1 MVDFTQE
8 TGGKLFGFH
17 PEKKSAEFP
26 DYIMAVVGRFGRPIS
41 SRLTE
46 VYIPGAHHLC
56 APKDFHRAE
65 LEKLPEDGQYRLMIK
80 TTDAKTISATG
91 FIS

>member
-17 PEKKSAEFP
+17 PETKSAEFP
-26 DYIMAVVGRFGRPIS
+26 NYIVAVVGRLGRPIS
-41 SRLTE
+41 SRLAE
-46 VYIPGAHHLC
+46 VHIPGTHHLC
-56 APKDFHRAE
+56 ASKDFHRAE
-65 LEKLPEDGQYRLMIK
+65 LEKLVDGQYRLMIK
-80 TTDAKTISATG
+80 TTGAKTISATG